1 MRAIAIALVL
11 ALASAPAVA
20 LAGAVRVKDLGRFQ
34 GGRETALVGYGV
46 VMGLSGSGDSPRNA
60 ATQQALSNVLGR
72 FGANVSID
80 QVRSRNVAVVMVT
93 TTVPRTAKAGDRID
107 VAVSSVG
114 DARSLLGGTLLMTPL
129 QGPDRR
135 TYAVA
140 QGAVVV
146 GGYRFEADQNVE
158 QRNHPTSG
166 LVPDGATVEADQVR
180 GADAGGEL
188 VFVLKDADAS
198 TAGRVA
204 DALNSALG
212 AGRARVED
220 EKSVRIRADGD
231 LYRLIARAEAV
242 TVDPD
247 AAARVVVNERS
258 GTVVAGGGVQISSV
272 VISQGD
278 LRVSVTVD
286 NSASQPTLLGGYA
299 PDVRSLVISNTRL
312 AVTESQRDAV
322 VRFPNTTVSDLVEG
336 LGRLNVRTREM
347 IAILHAMRAA
357 GALHADIV
365 VQ

>member
-1 MRAIAIALVL
+1 MRALAVALVL
-11 ALASAPAVA
+11 ALACAPVVA
-20 LAGAVRVKDLGRFQ
+20 SAGAVRVKDLGRFQ

-60 ATQQALSNVLGR
+60 ATQQALSNVLGH

-93 TTVPRTAKAGDRID
+93 TTVPRAAKAGDRID

-146 GGYRFEADQNVE
+146 GGYRFDADQNVE

-166 LVPDGATVEADQVR
+166 LVPAGATVETDQVT
-180 GADAGGEL
+180 AIAGGEL

-286 NSASQPTLLGGYA
+286 NSASQPTLLGGFA

-312 AVTESQRDAV
+312 AVTEPQRDAV
-322 VRFPNTTVSDLVEG
+322 VRFPNTTVGDLVQG